1 MQAELTRYFTL
12 VGLMMAGGAAILL
25 LKIVLGIVL
34 RNRLAP
40 GLVPHVNEL
49 SQPDSTSRF
58 IALIGRNARPDE
70 TLGTLRLRATL
81 GLKAVYWLVCL
92 AIAVSLNIMQA
103 PVIGIESLLF
113 ALVLAMALHV
123 SFYEISYDR
132 QTVTLPRWW
141 FGRST
146 RKWKDLLAVS
156 VRDGWFMVF
165 HFDDGQSIY
174 VHKYVVGYPQ
184 LLETARK
191 AAREN

>member
-1 MQAELTRYFTL
+1 MQAELTPYFTL
-12 VGLMMAGGAAILL
+12 VGLLMAAGAAIFL

-70 TLGTLRLRATL
+70 TLGTRRLRTTL
-81 GLKAVYWLVCL
+81 GLKAVYWLVSL
-92 AIAVSLNIMQA
+92 AIAVTLKTMDA
-103 PVIGIESLLF
+103 PIFGLETLIF
-113 ALVLAMALHV
+113 ALVLAMALHA
-123 SFYEISYDR
+123 SLYEISYDR
-132 QTVTLPRWW
+132 QAITLPRWW
-141 FGRST
+141 FGRTT